1 MRQLTFVD
9 TGRLEWRDVAP
20 PQLEGPAEA
29 LVTPL
34 VVATCDL
41 DAAIIRGRTPFSGP
55 FAFGHEFIARVTAT
69 GPDVRTVR
77 SGDTVI
83 VPFQITCGECPPCR
97 AGHTASCA
105 GVEPRRSMY
114 GLGAVVGKDWGGAL
128 SDTVRVPH
136 ADAMLVPLPQDID
149 PLAVASCSDNLP
161 DAWRTVVPPLE
172 ARPGASVLVVAGG
185 APSIG
190 LYAAGMATGM
200 GAEVHYVDTDAA
212 RLSLAQAFGA
222 AVTEGPPPRR
232 LGRHLVTVDAS
243 ASVAGLHCAIRS
255 TAGDGI
261 CTSVGIYY
269 GGEVAMPLLEM
280 YSNSIT
286 FVTGRPSARPA
297 IPRVLDL
304 VQGGR
309 FHPERVTTSVVR
321 WDDAVDALLQPFTKL
336 VVERGGV

>member
-1 MRQLTFVD
+1 
-9 TGRLEWRDVAP
+9 
-20 PQLEGPAEA
+20 
-29 LVTPL
+29 
-34 VVATCDL
+34 
-41 DAAIIRGRTPFSGP
+41 
-55 FAFGHEFIARVTAT
+55 
-69 GPDVRTVR
+69 
-77 SGDTVI
+77 
-83 VPFQITCGECPPCR
+83 
-97 AGHTASCA
+97 
-105 GVEPRRSMY
+105 MY